1 MINCENPLSTYQ
13 WFHMSCL
20 RMKKVPKTWFCP
32 RCHSIK
38 KQTTKTDN
46 LYSNYCMMYI
56 VVFYHVFIVCTCVHI
71 TILIQQIIKHICL
84 LFISS
89 KIKCY

>member
-56 VVFYHVFIVCTCVHI
+56 VVFLPCSYCMYMCTHYNFIATNYQTYMFIV
-71 TILIQQIIKHICL
+71 
-84 LFISS
+84 
-89 KIKCY
+89 Y